1 MNMGIAMSV
10 TSIQILFITLIG
22 YFIFGESVSL
32 AKVGGMIVLVAGIC
46 TILISKGE
54 GSSNP
59 KIAEASESELFQ
71 YRLTAVMLAIG
82 CSLNNA
88 LRPT

>member
-1 MNMGIAMSV
+1 MGIAMSV